1 MNSARPRFVLYVLP
15 AAAIFAT
22 AFGAVYGW
30 IGLKA
35 LFAGAGWFG
44 VLLLVF
50 GVGGLALGLA
60 LWRAWRMVS
69 KRAGGA

>member
-1 MNSARPRFVLYVLP
+1 MNTARPRFVLYVLP

-30 IGLKA
+30 IGVKA
-35 LFAGAGWFG
+35 LFAGAGWIGGLF
-44 VLLLVF
+44 VVF
-50 GVGGLALGLA
+50 GVAGVALGLA

-69 KRAGGA
+69 RRAGGA